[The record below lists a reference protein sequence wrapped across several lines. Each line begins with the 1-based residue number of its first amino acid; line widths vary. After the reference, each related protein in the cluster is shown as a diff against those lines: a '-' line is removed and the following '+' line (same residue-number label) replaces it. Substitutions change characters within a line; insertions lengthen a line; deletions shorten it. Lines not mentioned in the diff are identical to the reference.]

1 MNVAVAGLGQM
12 GTAIA
17 ERLLAAGHQVTVYN
31 RTAARTQALVQQGAA
46 AAQTPAELWGSA
58 DVVIGMVSDSAALET
73 LALGPDGLVCDAARG
88 RLLIEMS
95 TVSPESSAH
104 VGEAAAAAGLR
115 YLRAPVSGN
124 PAVLRAGNLGIMASG
139 ERGAFDSAE
148 GLLREIGPNV
158 FYLGEGE
165 TARVMKLALNMMI
178 AGTAQLL
185 AECLCLGEANGLE
198 RQAMLEV
205 IGGSAVGSPFVKVKS
220 KPLVDDNYS
229 STFSTRLMLKDL
241 KLALASGEQAGV
253 PLPTTAVIGQLL
265 QGCIS
270 SGMGDIDFTALLPR
284 LQRESGVD
292 ISRLGLGS

>member
-1 MNVAVAGLGQM
+1 M

-31 RTAARTQALVQQGAA
+31 RTAARAQPLLEQGAGAA
-46 AAQTPAELWGSA
+46 ATPAQLWDSA
-58 DVVIGMVSDSAALET
+58 EVVIAMVADSAALET
-73 LALGPDGLVCDAARG
+73 LALGSDGLVCEAARG

-95 TVSPESSAH
+95 TVSSDASAR
-104 VGEAAAAAGLR
+104 VGEAAAAVGLA

-139 ERGAFDSAE
+139 ERATFDSAE
-148 GLLREIGPNV
+148 ALLREIGPNV
-158 FYLGEGE
+158 FYLGDGE
-165 TARVMKLALNMMI
+165 AARTMKLAVNLLI

-205 IGGSAVGSPFVKVKS
+205 LAGSAVGSPFVKVKS
-220 KPLVDDNYS
+220 KPLVENDYS

-241 KLALASGEQAGV
+241 KLALASGEEAGV
-253 PLPTTAVIGQLL
+253 PLPTTAVISQLL

-292 ISRLGLGS
+292 IAALGLGR